1 MEACA
6 GISVRQEW
14 WYRVGHFYLGQSSG
28 AHLGLPRGS
37 VPCLVQGKENPNND
51 AELFHTQ
58 ICNFSLMLFFA
69 QSKEQAA

>member
-1 MEACA
+1 MEECA
-6 GISVRQEW
+6 GISVQQEW
-14 WYRVGHFYLGQSSG
+14 WHWEGHSYLGQSTG

-37 VPCLVQGKENPNND
+37 APCLVQGKDTQNSE

-69 QSKEQAA
+69 QSKDQAA

>member
-1 MEACA
+1 MEECA
-6 GISVRQEW
+6 GISAEQEQW
-14 WYRVGHFYLGQSSG
+14 HWEGTSTWGR
-28 AHLGLPRGS
+28 ARLGLPRGS
-37 VPCLVQGKENPNND
+37 VPCLVQQKENQNSE